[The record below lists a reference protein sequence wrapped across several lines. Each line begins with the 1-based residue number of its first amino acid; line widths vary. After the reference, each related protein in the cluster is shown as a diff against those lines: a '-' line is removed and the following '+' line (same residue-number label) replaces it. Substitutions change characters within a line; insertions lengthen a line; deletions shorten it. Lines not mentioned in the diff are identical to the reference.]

1 MLEFPRAN
9 VIAKPWKK
17 DGLTQRLRFFHGP
30 TAAGCAKMSTAIV
43 LISARKGLDCEDG
56 ADLAMGILLANVRFG
71 K

>member
-1 MLEFPRAN
+1 
-9 VIAKPWKK
+9 
-17 DGLTQRLRFFHGP
+17 
-30 TAAGCAKMSTAIV
+30 MSTAIV